1 MDIFESYAHASPI
14 HPESHTAW
22 KASAIPEA
30 IVCSATQTALATT
43 SYNDL
48 IFFLSYIRTQ
58 NIPIIPVTKSDVRSV
73 LGQGATF
80 LVNSAELPETYVD
93 PVSGRVFP
101 QGMMVA
107 MKRAKVNKN
116 MEDPVAGRLRVIF
129 DDLLILHHPP
139 LSAHPNIVDILGIS
153 FDTEGL
159 IGNQNAVPVLIMEC
173 AELGNL
179 AEVLETA
186 RKEGRPLN
194 FDDKMSLCLDIA
206 QGLEVLHSC
215 GKIVLLCFSVF

>member
-14 HPESHTAW
+14 HPESHAAW
-22 KASAIPEA
+22 KASEA

-43 SYNDL
+43 SYSDL
-48 IFFLSYIRTQ
+48 ISFLSYIRTQ

-194 FDDKMSLCLDIA
+194 FDDKMSLCIDIA
-206 QGLEVLHSC
+206 HGLEVLHSC
-215 GKIVLLCFSVF
+215 GKIVLRCFSVF